1 MSKIKLW
8 GVAVDSVTL
17 PRAVEIALTP
27 TRTPRAVFT
36 PNAVMLDAC
45 RRDPSLVA
53 LLNRATLSLP
63 DGSGVLL
70 AAKRAGTP
78 LAERVSGI
86 AFGEALMQKAAE
98 INARVFLLGG
108 KPGVA
113 ARAAY
118 RLRQRISNLR
128 ICGPHHGYFQK
139 HGTENDAVVEM
150 IHAARPDILLVCF
163 GFPLQEE
170 WICNNL
176 PKFPFLR
183 VVAGLGGSLDV
194 WSGDLRRAPRLIRVL
209 GLEWAWR
216 VLPDPKRWRQFPA
229 LLRIALT
236 KKPKKAMGEDHD

>member
-1 MSKIKLW
+1 MSKITLW
-8 GVAVDSVTL
+8 GVAVDNITL

-27 TRTPRAVFT
+27 TRAPCAVFT

-45 RRDPSLVA
+45 RRDPSLAA

-70 AAKRAGTP
+70 AAKRTGTP

-113 ARAAY
+113 SRAAY
-118 RLRQRISNLR
+118 RLRQRIPNLQ
-128 ICGPHHGYFQK
+128 ICGTHHGYFQK
-139 HGTENDAVVEM
+139 HGMENDAVLAK

-163 GFPLQEE
+163 GFPLQEK
-170 WICNNL
+170 WICDYL
-176 PKFPFLR
+176 PKLPFLR
-183 VVAGLGGSLDV
+183 VAAGLGGSLDV
-194 WSGDLRRAPRLIRVL
+194 WSGDLRRAPRLIRAL
-209 GLEWAWR
+209 GMEWAWR
-216 VLPDPKRWRQFPA
+216 VLPDPKRWRQIPA
-229 LLRIALT
+229 LLRVALA
-236 KKPKKAMGEDHD
+236 KAPKKATGEDHS